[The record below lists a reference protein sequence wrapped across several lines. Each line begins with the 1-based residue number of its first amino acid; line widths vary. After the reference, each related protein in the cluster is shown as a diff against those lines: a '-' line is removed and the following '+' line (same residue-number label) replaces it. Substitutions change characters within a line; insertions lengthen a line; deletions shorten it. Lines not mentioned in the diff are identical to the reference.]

1 MIVIVILGF
10 SAENSISLKS
20 QLRGNGWVKSFPE
33 AIAIGAGF
41 RNLSSVSRATP
52 FRGYVDVPKY
62 TDSPVSF
69 LFEVVA
75 DGAEAGS
82 ECVDKESGLYMLVR
96 ENCEEEDNYERCS
109 WSEDD
114 DVFRADLRKVR
125 WKPILSQNW
134 TKIDTSGDLSKNG
147 LLNAAPDG
155 MRSLWFA
162 KSRYLPA
169 FENETAYKDSRCGC
183 SERDPFAGLGWKD
196 RSKSKSRYFITIS
209 VADEIK
215 KCDVHF
221 RVRAVEA
228 CSGQGVWLAGTK
240 GEYGCKCDLRFAG
253 SFQNPSYG
261 IFAPET
267 STLGCSRP
275 SVEDGPGIVTK
286 KNLPSEITH
295 DKIEC
300 FQTDVRGSKSE
311 TTAMSKEQQ
320 IACTGVQM
328 TGKRSHRE
336 VKLSTSGLSE
346 DEIRYLDET
355 RPSARLRNMLY
366 RQE

>member
-62 TDSPVSF
+62 TNSPVSF

-114 DVFRADLRKVR
+114 DVFLADLRKVR

-147 LLNAAPDG
+147 LLN
-155 MRSLWFA
+155 
-162 KSRYLPA
+162 
-169 FENETAYKDSRCGC
+169 N
-183 SERDPFAGLGWKD
+183 
-196 RSKSKSRYFITIS
+196 
-209 VADEIK
+209 
-215 KCDVHF
+215 
-221 RVRAVEA
+221 
-228 CSGQGVWLAGTK
+228 
-240 GEYGCKCDLRFAG
+240 
-253 SFQNPSYG
+253 
-261 IFAPET
+261 
-267 STLGCSRP
+267 
-275 SVEDGPGIVTK
+275 
-286 KNLPSEITH
+286 
-295 DKIEC
+295 
-300 FQTDVRGSKSE
+300 
-311 TTAMSKEQQ
+311 
-320 IACTGVQM
+320 
-328 TGKRSHRE
+328 
-336 VKLSTSGLSE
+336 
-346 DEIRYLDET
+346 
-355 RPSARLRNMLY
+355 
-366 RQE
+366 